1 MDAEAPSA
9 CALSLLKTNMKKRH
23 LLLGGL
29 LALAGGANT
38 MLAVTASPGLFPYRQ
53 PDGSTVTLG
62 QRGDENFHYFVDA
75 DGYPVAIDADGWYRY
90 IGADGNV
97 TDVAVGNGKR
107 TLAFRQ
113 TVADKGAIVKNYIER
128 VKPTVKYRNEL
139 APQKV
144 TAMGKKKVLVIL
156 AEFADTKFTIG
167 THDLFNDMMNKR
179 DYNYNGATGS
189 CYDYFYENSMTQY
202 QPQFDVY
209 GPVQLSQGYAYYG
222 EDKAGEVGQDRR
234 AGEMVKEACQLLDD
248 QIDFSQYDTDGDGF
262 VDYVYVYYPGLG
274 QHEGGDANTIWP
286 HAHYLQYTDA
296 GTLEADG
303 VTIDRYATSNEIQ
316 GSGQFTGI
324 GVFCHEFSHVLGL
337 PDLYDTYNSENYS
350 VGYWSLLC
358 RGNYLNE
365 GRTPPNLSSYE
376 RSAIGWLKPEELSHP
391 ADISMTSLNDNIAY
405 QITTETPTEYYL
417 FENRQRLGWDS
428 FLPGHGMLVWHI
440 DYNADFWTNNIVNT
454 RPNHLRID
462 IVEADGAADFETTY
476 GDPFPGT
483 GNHTAFTDETSPSM
497 LSWAGNR
504 QNKPIT
510 DIQESAQ
517 GVISFKV
524 MGGTRN
530 LTPTEVSA
538 VEMSPLAFTA
548 SWIPCSDCDFQIFSA
563 YTKNADGTKAY
574 LPGFEN
580 LRLDTA
586 TASMRLEGLTPST
599 TYYVTVVAATDYEM
613 AETIEN
619 AITTDNPT
627 FDMLPVESREPELL
641 PSGNGFTARWD
652 ALADADS
659 YELTVKK
666 RAVDN
671 EVYSES
677 CDFTGKKLLDGWTGK
692 TSSYF
697 SASGYYGEAAPAAS
711 LAAEGDYV
719 ESAGY
724 RDVKSLSF
732 WTKTMS
738 YSSFSKITVKGFTG
752 KEWEEIASIPMAQ
765 TSEAGKTYAFSAADG
780 SLKAG
785 YKSIRLEMT
794 TNGEKA
800 GRFLIDDIKVS
811 YNTPYVDETLPAYD
825 HLNVGNAT
833 SHAVDGLEG
842 NQYYVYTVRG
852 YNGNVYSLES
862 EEQMLYIGMG
872 GVDDVDL
879 AATSVAMHD
888 GQLVVATQPTTLV
901 IVYAP
906 SGALMAEGNAAADG
920 QFKATLPGGIYIV
933 RVGAAVFKV
942 AGR

>member
-1 MDAEAPSA
+1 
-9 CALSLLKTNMKKRH
+9 MKKKH

-29 LALAGGANT
+29 LAVAGGANT
-38 MLAVTASPGLFPYRQ
+38 LLAVTASPGLFPYHQ

-62 QRGDENFHYFVDA
+62 QHGDENFHYFVDA
-75 DGYPVAIDADGWYRY
+75 EGYPVAVDADGWYRY
-90 IGADGNV
+90 IGADGEIS
-97 TDVAVGNGKR
+97 DVAVGSGKR

-113 TVADKGAIVKNYIER
+113 SVTDKSAIVKSYINR
-128 VKPTVKYRNEL
+128 VKPTVKYRNPL

-167 THDLFNDMMNKR
+167 THERFNDLMNKR

-189 CYDYFYENSMTQY
+189 CFDYFYENSMMQY
-202 QPQFDVY
+202 EPEFDVY

-222 EDKAGEVGQDRR
+222 QDKAGETGQDRR

-248 QIDFSQYDTDGDGF
+248 QVDFSQYDTDGDGF

-286 HAHYLQYTDA
+286 HAHYLEYTDA
-296 GTLEADG
+296 GVLEADG
-303 VTIDRYATSNEIQ
+303 VTINRYATSNEIK
-316 GSGQFTGI
+316 GNGDFTGI
-324 GVFCHEFSHVLGL
+324 GVFCHEFTHVLGL

-376 RSAIGWLKPEELSHP
+376 RSVIGWLKPEELSSP
-391 ADISMTSLNDNIAY
+391 ADISMTSLNDNVAY
-405 QITTETPTEYYL
+405 RITTETPTEYYL

-440 DYNADFWTNNIVNT
+440 DYNEYFWESNIVNT

-462 IVEADGAADFETTY
+462 VVEADENGSFGTEGA
-476 GDPFPGT
+476 DPFPGT
-483 GNHTAFTDETSPSM
+483 GNKTAFTDETSPSM

-504 QNKPIT
+504 QEKPIT
-510 DIQESAQ
+510 DITETAN

-524 MGGTRN
+524 MGGKRN
-530 LTPTEVSA
+530 LTPTEVTA

-548 SWIPCSDCDFQIFSA
+548 TWVPCDDCDFQIFSA

-574 LPGFEN
+574 LPGFED
-580 LRLDTA
+580 LRLDAT
-586 TASMRLEGLTPST
+586 TASVRLEGLTPST
-599 TYYVTVVAATDYEM
+599 TYYVTVVAATSYAV
-613 AETIEN
+613 AEAVEN
-619 AITTDNPT
+619 AITTDDPT
-627 FDMLPVESREPELL
+627 FDMLAVASREPELL
-641 PSGNGFTARWD
+641 TSGNGFIARWD
-652 ALADADS
+652 ELADADS

-666 RAVDN
+666 RTVDSN
-671 EVYSES
+671 VYSDV
-677 CDFTGKKLLDGWTGK
+677 CDFTGKKLIDGWTGK

-697 SASGYYGEAAPAAS
+697 SASGYYGAAAPAAS

-738 YSSFSKITVKGFTG
+738 YSSFSKIAVKGFNG
-752 KEWEEIASIPMAQ
+752 KSWEEIATIPMAQ

-780 SLKAG
+780 TLKAG

-794 TNGEKA
+794 TGGEKA
-800 GRFLIDDIKVS
+800 GRFLIDDIKVD
-811 YNTPYVDETLPAYD
+811 YNTPYADETLAAYD
-825 HLNVGNAT
+825 HVNVGNVT
-833 SHAVDGLEG
+833 EHTIDGLDG
-842 NQYYVYTVRG
+842 QNYYVYTVRG
-852 YNGNVYSLES
+852 YNGHVYSLES
-862 EEQMLYIGMG
+862 DEQMLYIGMG
-872 GVDDVDL
+872 GVDDFVS
-879 AATSVAMHD
+879 AATHVVFSD
-888 GQLVVATQPTTLV
+888 GQLVVVTVPETLV
-901 IVYAP
+901 SVYTAA
-906 SGALMAEGNAAADG
+906 GALVAEGPAAANG
-920 QFKATLPGGIYIV
+920 LFKAGLAGGIYIV
-933 RVGAAVFKV
+933 RVGTAVFKV